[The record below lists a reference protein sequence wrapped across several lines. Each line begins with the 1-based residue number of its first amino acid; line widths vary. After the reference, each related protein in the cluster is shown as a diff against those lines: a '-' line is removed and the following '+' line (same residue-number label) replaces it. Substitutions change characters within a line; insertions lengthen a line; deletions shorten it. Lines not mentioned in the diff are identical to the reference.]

1 MDSTAMVSAAQEVV
15 PVPDEALKSLEDI
28 ARRLEEGA
36 RHLREESLEPDDAVR
51 IAGECA
57 ELASQAAVELDR
69 IARVASSDPTEV
81 PGQEE
86 LL

>member
-1 MDSTAMVSAAQEVV
+1 MA
-15 PVPDEALKSLEDI
+15 DERLQSLEDI
-28 ARRLEEGA
+28 SRRLEDGA
-36 RHLREESLEPDDAVR
+36 RQLREDGLGPDDAIRV
-51 IAGECA
+51 AGECA

-69 IARVASSDPTEV
+69 IARLSSDQAEV

>member
-1 MDSTAMVSAAQEVV
+1 MSAA
-15 PVPDEALKSLEDI
+15 PEALRVTEEHLQSLEDI
-28 ARRLEEGA
+28 SRRLEAGARRL
-36 RHLREESLEPDDAVR
+36 REEDLEPDDAVR
-51 IAGECA
+51 VAGECA

-69 IARVASSDPTEV
+69 IARVSSSDPTEV

>member
-1 MDSTAMVSAAQEVV
+1 MSAALEAGLT
-15 PVPDEALKSLEDI
+15 DEPQQSLENI
-28 ARRLEEGA
+28 SRRLEESA
-36 RHLREESLEPDDAVR
+36 RHLRDESLEPDDAVR

-57 ELASQAAVELDR
+57 ELASQAAVVLDR
-69 IARVASSDPTEV
+69 IARVSSSDPTEV

>member
-1 MDSTAMVSAAQEVV
+1 MT
-15 PVPDEALKSLEDI
+15 DEQLHSLEDI
-28 ARRLEEGA
+28 ARRLEAGA
-36 RHLREESLEPDDAVR
+36 RRLREDGLEPEDAVR
-51 IAGECA
+51 VAGECG

-69 IARVASSDPTEV
+69 IARVSSSDPTEV

>member
-1 MDSTAMVSAAQEVV
+1 VA
-15 PVPDEALKSLEDI
+15 DERLDGLAELSRRLEDG
-28 ARRLEEGA
+28 ARRL
-36 RHLREESLEPDDAVR
+36 REDDLEPDDAIRV
-51 IAGECA
+51 AGECA

-69 IARVASSDPTEV
+69 IARLSADQAEV

>member
-1 MDSTAMVSAAQEVV
+1 VAEDLR
-15 PVPDEALKSLEDI
+15 ALEEIS
-28 ARRLEEGA
+28 RRLEEGA
-36 RHLREESLEPDDAVR
+36 QRLREDGLDPDEAIRV
-51 IAGECA
+51 AGECA

-69 IARVASSDPTEV
+69 IARLATSDPAEV

>member
-1 MDSTAMVSAAQEVV
+1 VT
-15 PVPDEALKSLEDI
+15 DEQLQSLEDI
-28 ARRLEEGA
+28 SRRLEEGA
-36 RHLREESLEPDDAVR
+36 RRLREEGLVPDDAVR

-69 IARVASSDPTEV
+69 IARTSSSDPTEV

>member
-1 MDSTAMVSAAQEVV
+1 MA
-15 PVPDEALKSLEDI
+15 DERLDGLAELSRRLEDG
-28 ARRLEEGA
+28 ARRL
-36 RHLREESLEPDDAVR
+36 REDDLEPDDAIRV
-51 IAGECA
+51 AGECA

-69 IARVASSDPTEV
+69 IARLSADQAEV

>member
-1 MDSTAMVSAAQEVV
+1 MA
-15 PVPDEALKSLEDI
+15 DERLDGLAELSRRLEDG
-28 ARRLEEGA
+28 ARRL
-36 RHLREESLEPDDAVR
+36 REDDLEPDDAIRV
-51 IAGECA
+51 AGECA

-69 IARVASSDPTEV
+69 IARLSADQADV

>member
-1 MDSTAMVSAAQEVV
+1 VA
-15 PVPDEALKSLEDI
+15 DERLDGLEELS
-28 ARRLEEGA
+28 RRLEEGA
-36 RHLREESLEPDDAVR
+36 RRLRDEDLQPDDAIRV
-51 IAGECA
+51 AGECA

-69 IARVASSDPTEV
+69 IARLSADQAEV

>member
-1 MDSTAMVSAAQEVV
+1 VADQRLESLADLSRR
-15 PVPDEALKSLEDI
+15 LEDG
-28 ARRLEEGA
+28 ARRL
-36 RHLREESLEPDDAVR
+36 REDGLDPDEAVR

-69 IARVASSDPTEV
+69 ITRAAADPPDV
-81 PGQEE
+81 PGQEG

>member
-1 MDSTAMVSAAQEVV
+1 MADERL
-15 PVPDEALKSLEDI
+15 PVLEDLS
-28 ARRLEEGA
+28 RRLEEGA
-36 RHLREESLEPDDAVR
+36 RRLREDGLDSDEAIRV
-51 IAGECA
+51 AGECA

-69 IARVASSDPTEV
+69 IARSAADAAEV

>member
-1 MDSTAMVSAAQEVV
+1 VSVA
-15 PVPDEALKSLEDI
+15 DERLQSLEDI
-28 ARRLEEGA
+28 SRRLEDGARRLRDDG
-36 RHLREESLEPDDAVR
+36 LDPDDAIRV
-51 IAGECA
+51 AGECA

-69 IARVASSDPTEV
+69 IARLSSDQAEV

>member
-1 MDSTAMVSAAQEVV
+1 VADAR
-15 PVPDEALKSLEDI
+15 LEGLADLS
-28 ARRLEEGA
+28 RRLEEGA
-36 RHLREESLEPDDAVR
+36 RRLRDDDLQPDDAIRV
-51 IAGECA
+51 AGECA

-69 IARVASSDPTEV
+69 IARLAGDDGEV

>member
-1 MDSTAMVSAAQEVV
+1 MA
-15 PVPDEALKSLEDI
+15 DERLQGLEEISRRLEDG
-28 ARRLEEGA
+28 ARRL
-36 RHLREESLEPDDAVR
+36 REDGLEPDDAIRV
-51 IAGECA
+51 AGECA

-69 IARVASSDPTEV
+69 IARLSSSDGAEV

>member
-1 MDSTAMVSAAQEVV
+1 MA
-15 PVPDEALKSLEDI
+15 DERLQALEDI
-28 ARRLEEGA
+28 ARRLEETAG
-36 RHLREESLEPDDAVR
+36 RLREDGLAPDDAIR
-51 IAGECA
+51 LAEECA

-69 IARVASSDPTEV
+69 IARLSAAEPAEV

>member
-1 MDSTAMVSAAQEVV
+1 VA
-15 PVPDEALKSLEDI
+15 DERLPALEEISRRLEDG
-28 ARRLEEGA
+28 ARRL
-36 RHLREESLEPDDAVR
+36 REDGLEPDDAIR

-69 IARVASSDPTEV
+69 IARLSSADAADLS
-81 PGQEE
+81 GQEE

>member
-1 MDSTAMVSAAQEVV
+1 MVRGATVA
-15 PVPDEALKSLEDI
+15 DERLQGIEEISRRLEDG
-28 ARRLEEGA
+28 ARRL
-36 RHLREESLEPDDAVR
+36 REDGLDADDAIRV
-51 IAGECA
+51 ATECA

-69 IARVASSDPTEV
+69 IARLSTSDADEV

>member
-1 MDSTAMVSAAQEVV
+1 MA
-15 PVPDEALKSLEDI
+15 DERLLVLEDLS
-28 ARRLEEGA
+28 RRLEEGA
-36 RHLREESLEPDDAVR
+36 RRLREDGLDPDEAIRV
-51 IAGECA
+51 AGECA

-69 IARVASSDPTEV
+69 IARSAADVAEV

>member
-1 MDSTAMVSAAQEVV
+1 VAD
-15 PVPDEALKSLEDI
+15 DRLEALEEI

-36 RHLREESLEPDDAVR
+36 QRLREDGLEPDDAIR
-51 IAGECA
+51 LAEECA

-69 IARVASSDPTEV
+69 IARLSGSDPADV

>member
-1 MDSTAMVSAAQEVV
+1 
-15 PVPDEALKSLEDI
+15 VPDERLQSLQEI
-28 ARRLEEGA
+28 SRRLEEGA
-36 RHLREESLEPDDAVR
+36 RRLREDDLQPDDAIRV
-51 IAGECA
+51 AGECA

-69 IARVASSDPTEV
+69 IARLPGDQTEV